1 MTSAVLDAEQ
11 TTMIIKYAGK
21 CFLIALILI
30 IGSNCADREIIQPTE
45 SKTVLSNEK
54 EMIMEEVKAVKD
66 VNLICRAETD
76 EHNLT
81 LHYEISNKGTRTL
94 YVLDLLPLYDYET
107 KQMKFELHNFFLA
120 FHEPNTVFVLQ
131 GVPPLPVDKSVMV
144 RRIPYGTKLSPK
156 MNLKREIEIALP
168 LTEKSPYYSPLKDD
182 EYEKAD
188 VSRLLLQVDFLPDNL
203 EGFDA
208 EELPQ
213 AKDLYLVRAKNMNGQ
228 LESVNCRTEISKTRI
243 LQRTDN
249 FTRK

>member
-1 MTSAVLDAEQ
+1 MLEKWFLVVL
-11 TTMIIKYAGK
+11 
-21 CFLIALILI
+21 FLITGSSCANRCI
-30 IGSNCADREIIQPTE
+30 IETTG

-54 EMIMEEVKAVKD
+54 GLIMEEANAVKD
-66 VNLICRAETD
+66 VNLVCRAEID
-76 EHNLT
+76 EHNLK
-81 LHYEISNKGTRTL
+81 LHYEISNQGNRTL

-131 GVPPLPVDKSVMV
+131 GIPPLPPNKSVMV
-144 RRIPYGTKLSPK
+144 RRIPYGIKLSPK

-168 LTEKSPYYSPLKDD
+168 LTEKSPYYLPLKDD
-182 EYEKAD
+182 EYEKAN

-208 EELPQ
+208 EELSQ
-213 AKDLYLVRAKNMNGQ
+213 AKELYLVRAKYINGQ
-228 LESVNCRTEISKTRI
+228 LESVKCTTEISKTQI

-249 FTRK
+249 FARK